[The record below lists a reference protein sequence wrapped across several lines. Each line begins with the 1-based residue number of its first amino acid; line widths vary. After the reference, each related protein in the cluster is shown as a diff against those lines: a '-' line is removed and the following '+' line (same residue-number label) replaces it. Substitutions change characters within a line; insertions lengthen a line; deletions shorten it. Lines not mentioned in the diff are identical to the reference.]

1 MTTRA
6 EIIEALSTMPETEI
20 LDTAEELLRAH
31 IREAAGHGLPVD
43 ALHLAAF
50 TIGIVEL
57 QNERGP
63 AELGRMLS
71 AMGVQLITRG
81 DVAGHA

>member
-1 MTTRA
+1 MTTRQ
-6 EIIEALSTMPETEI
+6 EIIEAISTMPEHEV

-31 IREAAGHGLPVD
+31 ISEAAGHGLPVD
-43 ALHLAAF
+43 ALHTAAF
-50 TIGIVEL
+50 AIAIIEL

-63 AELGRMLS
+63 VELGKMLS
-71 AMGVQLITRG
+71 AMGAQLITRG